1 MKKKIDT
8 IGTSALVGA
17 VVCWSTV
24 PLFLKYFTGYID
36 GWTANGLRYPF
47 AALLYIPWLIS
58 FWHKG
63 MLSARMWKLALV
75 PAGINLVS
83 QVLWA
88 WTPYFIDPGLMA
100 FLVRLSTVWTVIG
113 SFLLFA
119 DERSLLKSSLFWSGF
134 ILAMGG
140 FVAMIL
146 GGPST
151 FGRSTVIGII
161 MVILTSIGWAG
172 YQLSVRR
179 NMQHIDSRAAFG
191 MISLI
196 TAGGLLLGMFSFGQ
210 PHQALQM
217 PAGVFVLVFLSGLVG
232 IAMAHLLFYVAL
244 KRVGVAIASSTNL
257 VSAFITALF
266 SRVLF
271 HEVLTWTQWTAGMAL
286 VVGGILL
293 TRAQIHIHSTR

>member
-1 MKKKIDT
+1 MKRKIDT

-58 FWHKG
+58 FWRKG
-63 MLSARMWKLALV
+63 VLSARMWKLALV
-75 PAGINLVS
+75 PAGINMVS

-119 DERSLLKSSLFWSGF
+119 DERSLLKSPLFWSGF

-151 FGRSTVIGII
+151 FGRATVIGII
-161 MVILTSIGWAG
+161 MVVLTSIGWAG

-196 TAGGLLLGMFSFGQ
+196 TSAGLVLGMFSFGQ
-210 PHQALQM
+210 PQQALQM
-217 PAGVFVLVFLSGLVG
+217 PASVSVLVLLSGLVG
-232 IAMAHLLFYVAL
+232 IAMAHLLFYIAL

-266 SRVLF
+266 SRLLF
-271 HEVLTWTQWTAGMAL
+271 HEVLTWTQWMAGMAL

-293 TRAQIHIHSTR
+293 TRAQIHIHSAR